1 MSIPLFGHGLFFTDK
16 HNFFWLFFLMA
27 TGLPSRGSL
36 PYSVFRILVA
46 NQGRFS
52 FVHVFMFSCF
62 HVFFV
67 HDRHD
72 LGRDTGV
79 GMGFFQE
86 LVDVDAIRFLSLLLE
101 EIPVSGDGFVSR
113 PCR

>member
-1 MSIPLFGHGLFFTDK
+1 MSSVTPSIRRPLAKSFRKSRAVFFCSC
-16 HNFFWLFFLMA
+16 F
-27 TGLPSRGSL
+27 
-36 PYSVFRILVA
+36 
-46 NQGRFS
+46 
-52 FVHVFMFSCF
+52 HVFMFSCF

>member
-1 MSIPLFGHGLFFTDK
+1 MVILLNGYRIAIP
-16 HNFFWLFFLMA
+16 WL
-27 TGLPSRGSL
+27 T
-36 PYSVFRILVA
+36 SVFRIPYSRRKSRAV
-46 NQGRFS
+46 F

-67 HDRHD
+67 RDRHD

>member
-1 MSIPLFGHGLFFTDK
+1 
-16 HNFFWLFFLMA
+16 MA
-27 TGLPSRGSL
+27 HFRI
-36 PYSVFRILVA
+36 PYSVFSSQIKGGFLL
-46 NQGRFS
+46 
-52 FVHVFMFSCF
+52 FMFSCF

-101 EIPVSGDGFVSR
+101 EIPVSEDGFVSR